1 MQVGIQRKGMFCQE
15 GKVVKNNKLLI
26 GQMAKLNH
34 TTLAT
39 LRYYDKIGLLSP
51 VYVNPNTGYRYYDI
65 RQCPVFHIIQHHRAL
80 NMSLDEIRQL
90 MGCNDFDRFMDYIQ
104 MKQDETVHALA
115 ELQLRH
121 AELDRVLG
129 WADHFCHRPPNGFIQ
144 MGFITAE
151 YVYEK
156 KAVRN
161 YVLEDIGSV
170 IYDASSIE
178 GQLIKSGFTEGYLNF
193 PFVTLS
199 LDDIKHQRYR
209 TEKLGI
215 IVQGKNR
222 EIAGVEQ
229 LPSSTSVF
237 VYFEDFSKLRT
248 YAEQII
254 AFCHAHNYTPAGD
267 MICRIM
273 GVLHLDDFKKTTEVF
288 RLSIPVEAGNTI
300 QV

>member
-1 MQVGIQRKGMFCQE
+1 M
-15 GKVVKNNKLLI
+15 KNNRLLI
-26 GQMAKLNH
+26 GQMARLNH

-39 LRYYDKIGLLSP
+39 LRHYDKVGILSP
-51 VYVNPNTGYRYYDI
+51 VYVNPETGYRYYDVQ
-65 RQCPVFHIIQHHRAL
+65 QCLVFHMIQHHKAL
-80 NMSLDEIRQL
+80 NMSLKEIKEILRRNDYDFLEQIYKKKLDEVNQ
-90 MGCNDFDRFMDYIQ
+90 
-104 MKQDETVHALA
+104 ALA
-115 ELQLRH
+115 EFEFRKE
-121 AELDRVLG
+121 ELERMMKG
-129 WADHFCHRPPNGFIQ
+129 ADHFCHRPPNGFIQ

-222 EIAGVEQ
+222 EITGVEQ

-237 VYFEDFSKLRT
+237 VYFEDFSKLCT
-248 YAEQII
+248 YAEQVI
-254 AFCHAHNYTPAGD
+254 AFCHDHNYTPAGD
-267 MICRIM
+267 MICRLM

-288 RLSIPVEAGNTI
+288 RLSIPVEAGNII

>member
-1 MQVGIQRKGMFCQE
+1 M
-15 GKVVKNNKLLI
+15 KNNRLLI
-26 GQMAKLNH
+26 GQMARLNH

-39 LRYYDKIGLLSP
+39 LRHYDKVGILSP
-51 VYVNPNTGYRYYDI
+51 VYVNPETGYRYYDVQ
-65 RQCPVFHIIQHHRAL
+65 QCLVFHMIQHHKAL
-80 NMSLDEIRQL
+80 NMSLKEIKEILRRNDYDFLEQIYKKKLDEVNQ
-90 MGCNDFDRFMDYIQ
+90 
-104 MKQDETVHALA
+104 ALA
-115 ELQLRH
+115 EFEFRKE
-121 AELDRVLG
+121 ELERMMKG
-129 WADHFCHRPPNGFIQ
+129 ADHFCHRPPNGFIQ

-215 IVQGKNR
+215 IVQEKNR
-222 EIAGVEQ
+222 EAVGVEQ

-248 YAEQII
+248 YAEQVI
-254 AFCHAHNYTPAGD
+254 AFCHDHNYTPAGD
-267 MICRIM
+267 MICRLM
-273 GVLHLDDFKKTTEVF
+273 GVLHLDDFKKTSEVY

>member
-1 MQVGIQRKGMFCQE
+1 M
-15 GKVVKNNKLLI
+15 KNNRLLI
-26 GQMAKLNH
+26 GQMARLNH

-39 LRYYDKIGLLSP
+39 LRHYDKVGILSP
-51 VYVNPNTGYRYYDI
+51 VYVNPETGYRYYDI
-65 RQCPVFHIIQHHRAL
+65 QQCLVFHIIQHHKVL
-80 NMSLDEIRQL
+80 NMSLKEIKEILRLNDYCFLEQIYKKKLDEVNQ
-90 MGCNDFDRFMDYIQ
+90 
-104 MKQDETVHALA
+104 ALA
-115 ELQLRH
+115 EFEFRKE
-121 AELDRVLG
+121 ELERMMKG
-129 WADHFCHRPPNGFIQ
+129 ADHFCHRPPNGFIQ

-237 VYFEDFSKLRT
+237 VYFEDFSKLCM
-248 YAEQII
+248 YAEQVI

-267 MICRIM
+267 MICRLM

-288 RLSIPVEAGNTI
+288 RLSIPVEAGNII

>member
-1 MQVGIQRKGMFCQE
+1 
-15 GKVVKNNKLLI
+15 
-26 GQMAKLNH
+26 MARLNH

-39 LRYYDKIGLLSP
+39 LRHYDKVGILSP
-51 VYVNPNTGYRYYDI
+51 VYVNPETGYRYYDVQ
-65 RQCPVFHIIQHHRAL
+65 QCLVFHMIQHHKAL
-80 NMSLDEIRQL
+80 NMSLKEIKEILRRNDYDFLEQIYKKKLDEVNQ
-90 MGCNDFDRFMDYIQ
+90 
-104 MKQDETVHALA
+104 ALA
-115 ELQLRH
+115 EFEFREE
-121 AELDRVLG
+121 ELERMMKG
-129 WADHFCHRPPNGFIQ
+129 ADHFCHRPPNGFIQ

-222 EIAGVEQ
+222 KIAGVEQ

-237 VYFEDFSKLRT
+237 VYFEDFSKLCIYT
-248 YAEQII
+248 EQII

-267 MICRIM
+267 MICRLM

-288 RLSIPVEAGNTI
+288 RLSIPVEAGNII

>member
-1 MQVGIQRKGMFCQE
+1 M
-15 GKVVKNNKLLI
+15 KNNRLLI
-26 GQMAKLNH
+26 GQMARLNH

-39 LRYYDKIGLLSP
+39 LRHYDKVGILSP
-51 VYVNPNTGYRYYDI
+51 VYVNPETGYRYYDI
-65 RQCPVFHIIQHHRAL
+65 QQCLVFHIIQHHKVL
-80 NMSLDEIRQL
+80 NMSLKEIKEILRLNDYCFLEQIYKKKLDEVNQGLTEFEFRKEEL
-90 MGCNDFDRFMDYIQ
+90 ERM
-104 MKQDETVHALA
+104 MK
-115 ELQLRH
+115 
-121 AELDRVLG
+121 

-178 GQLIKSGFTEGYLNF
+178 VQLIKSGFTEGYLNY

-237 VYFEDFSKLRT
+237 VYFEDFSKLCM
-248 YAEQII
+248 YAEQVI

-267 MICRIM
+267 MICRLM
-273 GVLHLDDFKKTTEVF
+273 GILHLDDFKKTTGVF
-288 RLSIPVEAGNTI
+288 RLSIPVEAGNI
-300 QV
+300 VQV

>member
-1 MQVGIQRKGMFCQE
+1 
-15 GKVVKNNKLLI
+15 
-26 GQMAKLNH
+26 MAKLNH

-39 LRYYDKIGLLSP
+39 LRHYDKVGILSP
-51 VYVNPNTGYRYYDI
+51 VYVNPETGYRYYDVQ
-65 RQCPVFHIIQHHRAL
+65 QCLVFHMIQHHKAL
-80 NMSLDEIRQL
+80 NMSLKEIKEILRRNDYDFLEKIYKKKLDEVNQ
-90 MGCNDFDRFMDYIQ
+90 
-104 MKQDETVHALA
+104 ALA
-115 ELQLRH
+115 EFEFRKE
-121 AELDRVLG
+121 ELERMMKG
-129 WADHFCHRPPNGFIQ
+129 ADHFCHRPPNGFIQ

-222 EIAGVEQ
+222 KIAGVEQ

-237 VYFEDFSKLRT
+237 VYFEDFSKLCI
-248 YAEQII
+248 YAEQVI

-267 MICRIM
+267 MICRLM

>member
-1 MQVGIQRKGMFCQE
+1 M
-15 GKVVKNNKLLI
+15 KNNRLLI

-39 LRYYDKIGLLSP
+39 LRHYDKVGILSP
-51 VYVNPNTGYRYYDI
+51 VYVNPETGYRYYDVQ
-65 RQCPVFHIIQHHRAL
+65 QCLVFHMIQHHKAL
-80 NMSLDEIRQL
+80 NMSLKEIKEILRRNDYDFLEQIYKKKLDEVNQ
-90 MGCNDFDRFMDYIQ
+90 
-104 MKQDETVHALA
+104 ALA
-115 ELQLRH
+115 EFEFRKE
-121 AELDRVLG
+121 ELERMMKG
-129 WADHFCHRPPNGFIQ
+129 ADHFCHRPPNGFIQ

-170 IYDASSIE
+170 IYDASTIE
-178 GQLIKSGFTEGYLNF
+178 GQLLKSGFTEGYLNF
-193 PFVTLS
+193 PFGTLS

-237 VYFEDFSKLRT
+237 VYFEDFSKLCIYT
-248 YAEQII
+248 EQII

-267 MICRIM
+267 MICRLM

-288 RLSIPVEAGNTI
+288 RLSIPVEAGNII

>member
-1 MQVGIQRKGMFCQE
+1 M
-15 GKVVKNNKLLI
+15 KNNRLLI

-39 LRYYDKIGLLSP
+39 LRHYDKVGILSP
-51 VYVNPNTGYRYYDI
+51 VYVNPETGYRYYDVQ
-65 RQCPVFHIIQHHRAL
+65 QCLVFHMIQHHKAL
-80 NMSLDEIRQL
+80 NMSLKEIKEILRRNDYDFLEQIYKKKLDEVNQAQAEFEFRKEEL
-90 MGCNDFDRFMDYIQ
+90 ERM
-104 MKQDETVHALA
+104 MK
-115 ELQLRH
+115 
-121 AELDRVLG
+121 G
-129 WADHFCHRPPNGFIQ
+129 ADHFCHRPPNGFIQ

-178 GQLIKSGFTEGYLNF
+178 GQLIKSGFTEGYLNY

-237 VYFEDFSKLRT
+237 VYFEDFSKLCIYT
-248 YAEQII
+248 EQII

-267 MICRIM
+267 MICRLM

-288 RLSIPVEAGNTI
+288 RLSIPVEAGNII

>member
-1 MQVGIQRKGMFCQE
+1 MTMIFSNRY
-15 GKVVKNNKLLI
+15 
-26 GQMAKLNH
+26 
-34 TTLAT
+34 TT
-39 LRYYDKIGLLSP
+39 K
-51 VYVNPNTGYRYYDI
+51 
-65 RQCPVFHIIQHHRAL
+65 
-80 NMSLDEIRQL
+80 LDEVNQ
-90 MGCNDFDRFMDYIQ
+90 
-104 MKQDETVHALA
+104 ALA
-115 ELQLRH
+115 EFEFRKE
-121 AELDRVLG
+121 ELERMMKG
-129 WADHFCHRPPNGFIQ
+129 ADHFCHRPPNGFIQ

-237 VYFEDFSKLRT
+237 VYFEDFSKLCIYT
-248 YAEQII
+248 EQII

-267 MICRIM
+267 MICRLM

-288 RLSIPVEAGNTI
+288 RLSIPVEAGNII

>member
-1 MQVGIQRKGMFCQE
+1 M
-15 GKVVKNNKLLI
+15 KNNRLLI

-39 LRYYDKIGLLSP
+39 LRHYDKVGILSP
-51 VYVNPNTGYRYYDI
+51 VYVNPETGYRYYDVQ
-65 RQCPVFHIIQHHRAL
+65 QCLVFHMIQHHKAL
-80 NMSLDEIRQL
+80 NMSLKEIKEILRRNDYDFLEQIYKKKLDEVNQ
-90 MGCNDFDRFMDYIQ
+90 
-104 MKQDETVHALA
+104 ALA
-115 ELQLRH
+115 EFEFRKE
-121 AELDRVLG
+121 ELERMMKG
-129 WADHFCHRPPNGFIQ
+129 ADHFCHRPPNGFIQ

-222 EIAGVEQ
+222 KIAGVEQ

-237 VYFEDFSKLRT
+237 VYFEDFSKLCI
-248 YAEQII
+248 YAEQVI

-267 MICRIM
+267 MICRLM
-273 GVLHLDDFKKTTEVF
+273 GVLHLDDFKKTSEVY

>member
-1 MQVGIQRKGMFCQE
+1 MTALLLGGNLE
-15 GKVVKNNKLLI
+15 KNRLLI

-39 LRYYDKIGLLSP
+39 LRHYDKVGILSP
-51 VYVNPNTGYRYYDI
+51 VYVNPETGYRYYDVQ
-65 RQCPVFHIIQHHRAL
+65 QCLVFHMIQHHKAL
-80 NMSLDEIRQL
+80 NMSLKEIKEILRRNDYDFLEQIYKKKLDEVNQ
-90 MGCNDFDRFMDYIQ
+90 
-104 MKQDETVHALA
+104 ALA
-115 ELQLRH
+115 EFEFRKE
-121 AELDRVLG
+121 ELERMMKG
-129 WADHFCHRPPNGFIQ
+129 ADHFCHRPPNGFIQ

-237 VYFEDFSKLRT
+237 VYFEDFSKLCIYT
-248 YAEQII
+248 EQII
-254 AFCHAHNYTPAGD
+254 AFCHDHNYTPAGD
-267 MICRIM
+267 MICRLM

-288 RLSIPVEAGNTI
+288 RLSIPVEAGNII

>member
-1 MQVGIQRKGMFCQE
+1 M
-15 GKVVKNNKLLI
+15 KNNRLLI

-39 LRYYDKIGLLSP
+39 LRHYDKVGILSP
-51 VYVNPNTGYRYYDI
+51 VYVNPETGYRYYDVQ
-65 RQCPVFHIIQHHRAL
+65 QCLVFHMIQHHKAL
-80 NMSLDEIRQL
+80 NMSLKEIKEILRRNDYDFLEQIYKKKLDEVNQ
-90 MGCNDFDRFMDYIQ
+90 
-104 MKQDETVHALA
+104 ALA
-115 ELQLRH
+115 EFEFRKE
-121 AELDRVLG
+121 ELERMMKG
-129 WADHFCHRPPNGFIQ
+129 ADHFCHRPPNGFIQ

-222 EIAGVEQ
+222 ETAGVEL
-229 LPSSTSVF
+229 LPRSTSVF

-248 YAEQII
+248 YAEQVI
-254 AFCHAHNYTPAGD
+254 AFCHDHNYTPAGD
-267 MICRIM
+267 MICRLM
-273 GVLHLDDFKKTTEVF
+273 GVLHLDDFKKTSEVY

>member
-1 MQVGIQRKGMFCQE
+1 M
-15 GKVVKNNKLLI
+15 KNNRLLI

-39 LRYYDKIGLLSP
+39 LRHYDKVGILSP
-51 VYVNPNTGYRYYDI
+51 VYVNPETGYRYYDVQ
-65 RQCPVFHIIQHHRAL
+65 QCLVFHMIQHHKAL
-80 NMSLDEIRQL
+80 NMSLKEIKEILRRNDYDFLEQIYKKKLDEVNQ
-90 MGCNDFDRFMDYIQ
+90 
-104 MKQDETVHALA
+104 ALA
-115 ELQLRH
+115 EFEFRKE
-121 AELDRVLG
+121 ELERMMKG
-129 WADHFCHRPPNGFIQ
+129 ADHFCHRPPNGFIQ

-178 GQLIKSGFTEGYLNF
+178 GQLLKSGFTEGYLNF

-222 EIAGVEQ
+222 EAVGVEQ

-248 YAEQII
+248 YAEQVI

-267 MICRIM
+267 MICRLM
-273 GVLHLDDFKKTTEVF
+273 GVLHLDDFKKTSEVY

>member
-1 MQVGIQRKGMFCQE
+1 
-15 GKVVKNNKLLI
+15 
-26 GQMAKLNH
+26 MAKLNH

-39 LRYYDKIGLLSP
+39 LRHYDKVGILSP
-51 VYVNPNTGYRYYDI
+51 VYVNPETGYRYYDVQ
-65 RQCPVFHIIQHHRAL
+65 QCLVFHMIQHHKAL
-80 NMSLDEIRQL
+80 NMSLKEIKEILRRNDYDFLEQIYKKKLDEVNQ
-90 MGCNDFDRFMDYIQ
+90 
-104 MKQDETVHALA
+104 VLA
-115 ELQLRH
+115 EFEFRKE
-121 AELDRVLG
+121 ELERMMKG
-129 WADHFCHRPPNGFIQ
+129 ADHFCHRPPNGFIQ

-237 VYFEDFSKLRT
+237 VYFEDFSKLCIYT
-248 YAEQII
+248 EQII

-267 MICRIM
+267 MICRLM

-288 RLSIPVEAGNTI
+288 RLSIPVEAGNII

>member
-1 MQVGIQRKGMFCQE
+1 M
-15 GKVVKNNKLLI
+15 KNNRLLI

-39 LRYYDKIGLLSP
+39 LRHYDKVGILSP
-51 VYVNPNTGYRYYDI
+51 VYVNPETGYRYYDVQ
-65 RQCPVFHIIQHHRAL
+65 QCLVFHMIQHHKAL
-80 NMSLDEIRQL
+80 NMSLKEIKEILRRNDYDFLEQIYKKKLDEVNQ
-90 MGCNDFDRFMDYIQ
+90 
-104 MKQDETVHALA
+104 ALA
-115 ELQLRH
+115 EFEFRKE
-121 AELDRVLG
+121 ELERMMKG
-129 WADHFCHRPPNGFIQ
+129 ADHFCHRPPNGFIQ

-178 GQLIKSGFTEGYLNF
+178 GQLLKSGFTEGYLNY

-222 EIAGVEQ
+222 EAVGVEQ

-248 YAEQII
+248 YAEQVI
-254 AFCHAHNYTPAGD
+254 AFCHDHNYTPAGD
-267 MICRIM
+267 MICRLM
-273 GVLHLDDFKKTTEVF
+273 GVLHLDDFKKTSEVY

>member
-1 MQVGIQRKGMFCQE
+1 M
-15 GKVVKNNKLLI
+15 KNNRLLI

-39 LRYYDKIGLLSP
+39 LRHYDKVGILSP
-51 VYVNPNTGYRYYDI
+51 VYVNPETGYRYYDVQ
-65 RQCPVFHIIQHHRAL
+65 QCLVFHMIQHHKAL
-80 NMSLDEIRQL
+80 NMSLKEIKEILRRNDYDFLEQIYKKKLDEVNQ
-90 MGCNDFDRFMDYIQ
+90 
-104 MKQDETVHALA
+104 ALA
-115 ELQLRH
+115 EFEFRKE
-121 AELDRVLG
+121 ELERMMKG
-129 WADHFCHRPPNGFIQ
+129 ADHFCHRPPNGFIQ

-237 VYFEDFSKLRT
+237 VYFEDFSKLCIYT
-248 YAEQII
+248 EQII

-267 MICRIM
+267 MICRLM
-273 GVLHLDDFKKTTEVF
+273 GVLHLDDFKKTSEVY

>member
-1 MQVGIQRKGMFCQE
+1 M
-15 GKVVKNNKLLI
+15 KNNRLLI
-26 GQMAKLNH
+26 GQMARLNH

-39 LRYYDKIGLLSP
+39 LRHYDKVGILSP
-51 VYVNPNTGYRYYDI
+51 VYVNPETGYRYYDAQ
-65 RQCPVFHIIQHHRAL
+65 QCLVFHMIQHHKAL
-80 NMSLDEIRQL
+80 NMSLKEIKEILRRNDYDFLEQIYKKKLDEVNQ
-90 MGCNDFDRFMDYIQ
+90 
-104 MKQDETVHALA
+104 ALA
-115 ELQLRH
+115 EFEFRKE
-121 AELDRVLG
+121 ELERMMKG
-129 WADHFCHRPPNGFIQ
+129 ADHFCHRPPNGFIQ

-215 IVQGKNR
+215 IVQEKNR

-237 VYFEDFSKLRT
+237 VYFEDFSKLCIYT
-248 YAEQII
+248 EQII

-267 MICRIM
+267 MICRLM

-288 RLSIPVEAGNTI
+288 RLSIPVEAGNII

>member
-1 MQVGIQRKGMFCQE
+1 M
-15 GKVVKNNKLLI
+15 KNNRLLI
-26 GQMAKLNH
+26 GQMARLNH

-39 LRYYDKIGLLSP
+39 LRHYDKVGILSP
-51 VYVNPNTGYRYYDI
+51 VYVNPETGYRYYDVQ
-65 RQCPVFHIIQHHRAL
+65 QCLVFHMIQHHKAL
-80 NMSLDEIRQL
+80 NMSLKEIKEILRRNDYDFLEQIYKKKLDEVNQ
-90 MGCNDFDRFMDYIQ
+90 
-104 MKQDETVHALA
+104 ALA
-115 ELQLRH
+115 EFEFRKE
-121 AELDRVLG
+121 ELERMMKG
-129 WADHFCHRPPNGFIQ
+129 ADHFCHRPPNGFIQ

-161 YVLEDIGSV
+161 YVFEDIGSV

-193 PFVTLS
+193 PFVTLR

-229 LPSSTSVF
+229 LPGSTSVF
-237 VYFEDFSKLRT
+237 VYFEDFSKLCIYT
-248 YAEQII
+248 EQII
-254 AFCHAHNYTPAGD
+254 AFCHDHNYTPAGD
-267 MICRIM
+267 MICRLM

-288 RLSIPVEAGNTI
+288 RLSIPVEAGNII

>member
-1 MQVGIQRKGMFCQE
+1 M
-15 GKVVKNNKLLI
+15 KNNRLLI
-26 GQMAKLNH
+26 GQMARLNH

-39 LRYYDKIGLLSP
+39 LRHYDKVGILSP
-51 VYVNPNTGYRYYDI
+51 VYVNPETGYRYYDVQ
-65 RQCPVFHIIQHHRAL
+65 QCLVFHMIQHHKAL
-80 NMSLDEIRQL
+80 NMSLKEIKEILRRNDYDFLEQIYKKKLDEVNQ
-90 MGCNDFDRFMDYIQ
+90 
-104 MKQDETVHALA
+104 ALA
-115 ELQLRH
+115 EFEFRKE
-121 AELDRVLG
+121 ELERMMKG
-129 WADHFCHRPPNGFIQ
+129 ADHFCHRPPNGFIQ
-144 MGFITAE
+144 MGFIKKK
-151 YVYEK
+151 YEKKK

-178 GQLIKSGFTEGYLNF
+178 GQLIKSGFTEGYLNY

-222 EIAGVEQ
+222 EAVGVEQ

-248 YAEQII
+248 YAEQVI
-254 AFCHAHNYTPAGD
+254 AFCHDHNYTPAGD
-267 MICRIM
+267 MICRLM
-273 GVLHLDDFKKTTEVF
+273 GVLHLDDFKKTSEVY

>member
-1 MQVGIQRKGMFCQE
+1 M
-15 GKVVKNNKLLI
+15 KNNRLLI

-39 LRYYDKIGLLSP
+39 LRHYDKVGILSP
-51 VYVNPNTGYRYYDI
+51 VYVNPETGYRYYDVQ
-65 RQCPVFHIIQHHRAL
+65 QCLVFHMIQHHKAL
-80 NMSLDEIRQL
+80 NMSLKEIKEILRRNDYDFLEQIYKKKLDEVNQ
-90 MGCNDFDRFMDYIQ
+90 
-104 MKQDETVHALA
+104 ALA
-115 ELQLRH
+115 EFEFRKE
-121 AELDRVLG
+121 ELERMMKG
-129 WADHFCHRPPNGFIQ
+129 ADHFCHRPPNGFIQ

-237 VYFEDFSKLRT
+237 VYFEDFSKLCI
-248 YAEQII
+248 YAEQVI

-267 MICRIM
+267 MICRLM
-273 GVLHLDDFKKTTEVF
+273 GVLHLDDFKKTSEVY

>member
-1 MQVGIQRKGMFCQE
+1 M
-15 GKVVKNNKLLI
+15 KNNRLLI

-39 LRYYDKIGLLSP
+39 LRHYDKVGILSP
-51 VYVNPNTGYRYYDI
+51 VYVNPETGYRYYDVQ
-65 RQCPVFHIIQHHRAL
+65 QCLVFHMIQHHKAL
-80 NMSLDEIRQL
+80 NMSLKEIKEILRRNDYDFLEQIYKKKLDEVNQ
-90 MGCNDFDRFMDYIQ
+90 
-104 MKQDETVHALA
+104 ALA
-115 ELQLRH
+115 EFEFRKE
-121 AELDRVLG
+121 ELERMMKG
-129 WADHFCHRPPNGFIQ
+129 ADHFCHRPPNGFIQ

-178 GQLIKSGFTEGYLNF
+178 GQLLKSGFTEGYLNF

-222 EIAGVEQ
+222 KIAGVEQ

-237 VYFEDFSKLRT
+237 VYFEDFSKLCIYT
-248 YAEQII
+248 EQII

-267 MICRIM
+267 MICRLM

-288 RLSIPVEAGNTI
+288 RLSIPVEAGNII

>member
-1 MQVGIQRKGMFCQE
+1 M
-15 GKVVKNNKLLI
+15 KNNRLLI
-26 GQMAKLNH
+26 GQMARLNH

-39 LRYYDKIGLLSP
+39 LRHYDKVGILSP
-51 VYVNPNTGYRYYDI
+51 VYVNPETGYRYYDVQ
-65 RQCPVFHIIQHHRAL
+65 QCLVFHMIQHHKAL
-80 NMSLDEIRQL
+80 NMSLKEIKEILRRNDYDFLEQIYKKKLDEVNQ
-90 MGCNDFDRFMDYIQ
+90 
-104 MKQDETVHALA
+104 ALA
-115 ELQLRH
+115 EFEFRKE
-121 AELDRVLG
+121 ELERMMKG
-129 WADHFCHRPPNGFIQ
+129 ADHFCHRPPNGFIQ

-222 EIAGVEQ
+222 KIAGVEQ
-229 LPSSTSVF
+229 LPRSTSVF
-237 VYFEDFSKLRT
+237 VYFEDFSKLCI
-248 YAEQII
+248 YAEQVI

-267 MICRIM
+267 MICRLM

>member
-1 MQVGIQRKGMFCQE
+1 
-15 GKVVKNNKLLI
+15 
-26 GQMAKLNH
+26 MARLNH

-39 LRYYDKIGLLSP
+39 LRHYDKVGILSP
-51 VYVNPNTGYRYYDI
+51 VYVNPKTGYCYYDVQ
-65 RQCPVFHIIQHHRAL
+65 QCLVFHMIQHHKAL
-80 NMSLDEIRQL
+80 NMSLKEIKEILRRNDYDFLEQIYKKKLDEVNQ
-90 MGCNDFDRFMDYIQ
+90 
-104 MKQDETVHALA
+104 ALA
-115 ELQLRH
+115 EFEFRKE
-121 AELDRVLG
+121 ELERMMKG
-129 WADHFCHRPPNGFIQ
+129 ADHFCHRPPNGFIQ

-237 VYFEDFSKLRT
+237 VYFEDFSKLCIYT
-248 YAEQII
+248 EQII

-267 MICRIM
+267 MICRLM

-288 RLSIPVEAGNTI
+288 RLSIPVEAGNII

>member
-1 MQVGIQRKGMFCQE
+1 
-15 GKVVKNNKLLI
+15 
-26 GQMAKLNH
+26 MAKLNH

-39 LRYYDKIGLLSP
+39 LRHYDKVGILSP
-51 VYVNPNTGYRYYDI
+51 VYVNPETGYRYYDVQ
-65 RQCPVFHIIQHHRAL
+65 QCLVFHMIQHHKAL
-80 NMSLDEIRQL
+80 NMSLKEIKEILRRNDYDFLEQIYKKKLDEVNQ
-90 MGCNDFDRFMDYIQ
+90 
-104 MKQDETVHALA
+104 ALA
-115 ELQLRH
+115 EFEFRKE
-121 AELDRVLG
+121 ELERMMKG
-129 WADHFCHRPPNGFIQ
+129 ADHFCHRPPNGFIQ

-178 GQLIKSGFTEGYLNF
+178 GQLLKSGFTEGYLNF

-237 VYFEDFSKLRT
+237 VYFEDFSKLCM
-248 YAEQII
+248 YAEQVI

-267 MICRIM
+267 MICRLM

-288 RLSIPVEAGNTI
+288 RLSIPVEAGNII

>member
-1 MQVGIQRKGMFCQE
+1 
-15 GKVVKNNKLLI
+15 
-26 GQMAKLNH
+26 MAKLNH

-39 LRYYDKIGLLSP
+39 LRHYDKVGILSP
-51 VYVNPNTGYRYYDI
+51 VYVNPETGYRYYDV
-65 RQCPVFHIIQHHRAL
+65 QLCLVFHMIQHHKAL
-80 NMSLDEIRQL
+80 NMSLKEIKEILRRNDYDFLEQIYKKKLDEVNQ
-90 MGCNDFDRFMDYIQ
+90 
-104 MKQDETVHALA
+104 ALA
-115 ELQLRH
+115 EFEFRKE
-121 AELDRVLG
+121 ELERMMKG
-129 WADHFCHRPPNGFIQ
+129 ADHFCHRPPNGFIQ

-161 YVLEDIGSV
+161 YVFEDIGSV

-237 VYFEDFSKLRT
+237 VYFEDFSKLCIYT
-248 YAEQII
+248 EQII
-254 AFCHAHNYTPAGD
+254 AFCHDHNYTPAGD
-267 MICRIM
+267 MICRLM

-288 RLSIPVEAGNTI
+288 RLSIPVESGNII

>member
-1 MQVGIQRKGMFCQE
+1 
-15 GKVVKNNKLLI
+15 
-26 GQMAKLNH
+26 MAKLNH

-39 LRYYDKIGLLSP
+39 LRHYDKMGILSP
-51 VYVNPNTGYRYYDI
+51 VYVNPETGYRYYDVQ
-65 RQCPVFHIIQHHRAL
+65 QCLVFHMIQHHKAL
-80 NMSLDEIRQL
+80 NMSLKEIKEILRRNDYDFLEQIYKKKLDEVNQ
-90 MGCNDFDRFMDYIQ
+90 
-104 MKQDETVHALA
+104 ALA
-115 ELQLRH
+115 EFEFRKE
-121 AELDRVLG
+121 ELERMMKG
-129 WADHFCHRPPNGFIQ
+129 ADHFCHRPPNGFIQ

-222 EIAGVEQ
+222 KIAGVEQ

-237 VYFEDFSKLRT
+237 VYFEDFSKLCIYT
-248 YAEQII
+248 EQII

-267 MICRIM
+267 MICRLM

-288 RLSIPVEAGNTI
+288 RLSIPVEAGNII

>member
-1 MQVGIQRKGMFCQE
+1 M
-15 GKVVKNNKLLI
+15 KNNRLLI

-39 LRYYDKIGLLSP
+39 LRHYDKVGILSP
-51 VYVNPNTGYRYYDI
+51 VYVNPETGYRYYDVQ
-65 RQCPVFHIIQHHRAL
+65 QCLVFHMIQHHKAL
-80 NMSLDEIRQL
+80 NMSLKEIKEILRRNDYDFLEQIYKKKLDEVNQ
-90 MGCNDFDRFMDYIQ
+90 
-104 MKQDETVHALA
+104 ALA
-115 ELQLRH
+115 EFEFRKE
-121 AELDRVLG
+121 ELERMMKG
-129 WADHFCHRPPNGFIQ
+129 ADHFCHRPPNGFIQ

-222 EIAGVEQ
+222 KIAGVEQ

-237 VYFEDFSKLRT
+237 VYFEDFSKLCI
-248 YAEQII
+248 YAEQVI
-254 AFCHAHNYTPAGD
+254 AFCHAHNYTPVGD
-267 MICRIM
+267 MICRLM
-273 GVLHLDDFKKTTEVF
+273 GVLHLDDFKKTSEVY

>member
-1 MQVGIQRKGMFCQE
+1 M
-15 GKVVKNNKLLI
+15 KNNRLLI

-34 TTLAT
+34 TALAT
-39 LRYYDKIGLLSP
+39 LRHYDKVGILSP
-51 VYVNPNTGYRYYDI
+51 VYVNPETGYRYYDVQ
-65 RQCPVFHIIQHHRAL
+65 QCLVFHMIQHHKAL
-80 NMSLDEIRQL
+80 NMSLKEIKEILRRNDYDFLEQIYKKKLDEVNQ
-90 MGCNDFDRFMDYIQ
+90 
-104 MKQDETVHALA
+104 ALA
-115 ELQLRH
+115 EFEFRKE
-121 AELDRVLG
+121 ELERMMKG
-129 WADHFCHRPPNGFIQ
+129 ADHFCHRPPNGFIQ

-222 EIAGVEQ
+222 EIAGVEL
-229 LPSSTSVF
+229 LPRSTSVF
-237 VYFEDFSKLRT
+237 VYFEDFSKLCM
-248 YAEQII
+248 YAEQVI

-267 MICRIM
+267 MICRLM
-273 GVLHLDDFKKTTEVF
+273 GVLHLDDFKKTSEVY

>member
-1 MQVGIQRKGMFCQE
+1 M
-15 GKVVKNNKLLI
+15 KNNRLLI
-26 GQMAKLNH
+26 GQMARLNH

-39 LRYYDKIGLLSP
+39 LRHYEKVGILSP
-51 VYVNPNTGYRYYDI
+51 VYVNPETGYRYYDVQ
-65 RQCPVFHIIQHHRAL
+65 QCLVFHMIQHHKAL
-80 NMSLDEIRQL
+80 NMSLKEIKEILRRNDYDFLEQIYKKKLDEVNQ
-90 MGCNDFDRFMDYIQ
+90 
-104 MKQDETVHALA
+104 ALA
-115 ELQLRH
+115 EFEFRKE
-121 AELDRVLG
+121 ELERMMKG
-129 WADHFCHRPPNGFIQ
+129 ANHFCHRLPNGFIQ

-222 EIAGVEQ
+222 KIAGVEQ

-237 VYFEDFSKLRT
+237 VYFEDFSKLCI
-248 YAEQII
+248 YVEQVI

-267 MICRIM
+267 MICRLM

>member
-1 MQVGIQRKGMFCQE
+1 M
-15 GKVVKNNKLLI
+15 KNNRLLI
-26 GQMAKLNH
+26 GQMARLNH

-39 LRYYDKIGLLSP
+39 LRHYDKVGILSP
-51 VYVNPNTGYRYYDI
+51 VYVNPETGYRYYDVQ
-65 RQCPVFHIIQHHRAL
+65 QCLVFHMIQHHKAL
-80 NMSLDEIRQL
+80 NMSLKEIKEILRRNDYEFLEQIYKKKLDEVNQ
-90 MGCNDFDRFMDYIQ
+90 
-104 MKQDETVHALA
+104 ALA
-115 ELQLRH
+115 EFEFRKE
-121 AELDRVLG
+121 ELERMMKG
-129 WADHFCHRPPNGFIQ
+129 ADHFCHRPPNGFIQ

-237 VYFEDFSKLRT
+237 VYFEDFSKLCIYT
-248 YAEQII
+248 EQII

-267 MICRIM
+267 MICRLM

-288 RLSIPVEAGNTI
+288 RLSIPVEAGNII

>member
-1 MQVGIQRKGMFCQE
+1 M
-15 GKVVKNNKLLI
+15 KNNRLLI

-39 LRYYDKIGLLSP
+39 LRHYDKVGILSP
-51 VYVNPNTGYRYYDI
+51 VYVNPETGYRYYDVQ
-65 RQCPVFHIIQHHRAL
+65 QCLVFHMIQHHKAL
-80 NMSLDEIRQL
+80 NMSLKEIKEILRRNDYDFLEQIYKKKLDEVNQ
-90 MGCNDFDRFMDYIQ
+90 
-104 MKQDETVHALA
+104 ALA
-115 ELQLRH
+115 EFEFRKE
-121 AELDRVLG
+121 ELERMMKG
-129 WADHFCHRPPNGFIQ
+129 ADHFCHRPPNGFIQ

-178 GQLIKSGFTEGYLNF
+178 GQLIKSGFTEGYLNY

-199 LDDIKHQRYR
+199 LDDIKYQRYR

-222 EIAGVEQ
+222 EAVGVEQ

-248 YAEQII
+248 YAEQVI
-254 AFCHAHNYTPAGD
+254 AFCHDHNYTPAGD
-267 MICRIM
+267 MICRLM
-273 GVLHLDDFKKTTEVF
+273 GVLHLDDFKKTSEVY

>member
-1 MQVGIQRKGMFCQE
+1 M
-15 GKVVKNNKLLI
+15 KNNRLLI
-26 GQMAKLNH
+26 GQMARLNH

-39 LRYYDKIGLLSP
+39 LRHYDKVGILFP
-51 VYVNPNTGYRYYDI
+51 VYVNPETGYRYYDVQ
-65 RQCPVFHIIQHHRAL
+65 QCLVFHMIQHHKAL
-80 NMSLDEIRQL
+80 NMSLKEIKEILRRNDYDFLEQIYKKKLDEVNQ
-90 MGCNDFDRFMDYIQ
+90 
-104 MKQDETVHALA
+104 ALA
-115 ELQLRH
+115 EFEFRKE
-121 AELDRVLG
+121 ELERMMKG
-129 WADHFCHRPPNGFIQ
+129 ADHFCHRPPNGFIQ

-178 GQLIKSGFTEGYLNF
+178 GQLLKSGFTEGYLNF

-237 VYFEDFSKLRT
+237 VYFEDFSKLCT
-248 YAEQII
+248 YAEQVI
-254 AFCHAHNYTPAGD
+254 AFCHDHNYTPAGD
-267 MICRIM
+267 MICRLM

-288 RLSIPVEAGNTI
+288 RLSIPVEAGNII

>member
-1 MQVGIQRKGMFCQE
+1 M
-15 GKVVKNNKLLI
+15 KNNRLLI
-26 GQMAKLNH
+26 GQMARLNH

-39 LRYYDKIGLLSP
+39 LRHYDKVGILSP
-51 VYVNPNTGYRYYDI
+51 VYVNPETGYRYYDI
-65 RQCPVFHIIQHHRAL
+65 QQCLVFHIIQHHKVL
-80 NMSLDEIRQL
+80 NMSLKEIKEILRLNDYGFLEQIYKKKLDEVNQGLTEFEFRKEEL
-90 MGCNDFDRFMDYIQ
+90 ERM
-104 MKQDETVHALA
+104 MK
-115 ELQLRH
+115 
-121 AELDRVLG
+121 

-178 GQLIKSGFTEGYLNF
+178 VQLIKSGFTEGYLNYL
-193 PFVTLS
+193 FVTLS

-237 VYFEDFSKLRT
+237 VYFEDFSKLCM
-248 YAEQII
+248 YAEQVI

-267 MICRIM
+267 MICRLM
-273 GVLHLDDFKKTTEVF
+273 GILHLDDFKKTTGVF
-288 RLSIPVEAGNTI
+288 RLSIPVEAGNI
-300 QV
+300 VQV

>member
-1 MQVGIQRKGMFCQE
+1 M
-15 GKVVKNNKLLI
+15 KNNRLLI
-26 GQMAKLNH
+26 GQMARLNH

-39 LRYYDKIGLLSP
+39 LRHYDKVGILSP
-51 VYVNPNTGYRYYDI
+51 VYVNPETGYRYYDVQ
-65 RQCPVFHIIQHHRAL
+65 QCLVFHMIQHHKAL
-80 NMSLDEIRQL
+80 NMSLKEIKEILRRNDYDFLEQIYKKKLDEVNQ
-90 MGCNDFDRFMDYIQ
+90 
-104 MKQDETVHALA
+104 ALA
-115 ELQLRH
+115 EFEFRKE
-121 AELDRVLG
+121 ELERMMKR
-129 WADHFCHRPPNGFIQ
+129 ADHFCHRPPNGFIQ

-237 VYFEDFSKLRT
+237 VYFEDFSKLCIYT
-248 YAEQII
+248 EQII

-267 MICRIM
+267 MICRLM

>member
-1 MQVGIQRKGMFCQE
+1 M
-15 GKVVKNNKLLI
+15 KNNRLLI
-26 GQMAKLNH
+26 GQMARLNH

-39 LRYYDKIGLLSP
+39 LRHYDKVGILSP
-51 VYVNPNTGYRYYDI
+51 VYVNPETGYRYYDVQ
-65 RQCPVFHIIQHHRAL
+65 QCLVFHMIQHHKAL
-80 NMSLDEIRQL
+80 NMSLKEIKEILRRNDYDFLEQIYKKKLDEVNQ
-90 MGCNDFDRFMDYIQ
+90 
-104 MKQDETVHALA
+104 ALA
-115 ELQLRH
+115 EFEFRKE
-121 AELDRVLG
+121 ELERMMKG
-129 WADHFCHRPPNGFIQ
+129 ADHFCHRPPNGFIQ

-170 IYDASSIE
+170 IYDASFME

-222 EIAGVEQ
+222 ETAGVEQ
-229 LPSSTSVF
+229 LPRSTSVF

-288 RLSIPVEAGNTI
+288 RLSIPVEAGNII

>member
-1 MQVGIQRKGMFCQE
+1 M
-15 GKVVKNNKLLI
+15 KNNRLLI
-26 GQMAKLNH
+26 GQMARLNH

-39 LRYYDKIGLLSP
+39 LRHYDKVGILSP
-51 VYVNPNTGYRYYDI
+51 VYVNPEMGYRYYDVQ
-65 RQCPVFHIIQHHRAL
+65 QCLVFHMIQHHKAL
-80 NMSLDEIRQL
+80 NMSLKEIKEILRRNDYDFLEQIYKKKLDEVNQ
-90 MGCNDFDRFMDYIQ
+90 
-104 MKQDETVHALA
+104 ALA
-115 ELQLRH
+115 EFEFRKE
-121 AELDRVLG
+121 ELERMMKG
-129 WADHFCHRPPNGFIQ
+129 ADHFCHRPPNGFIQ

-222 EIAGVEQ
+222 KIAGVEQ

-237 VYFEDFSKLRT
+237 VYFEDFSKLCI
-248 YAEQII
+248 YAEQVI

-267 MICRIM
+267 MICRLM

>member
-1 MQVGIQRKGMFCQE
+1 M
-15 GKVVKNNKLLI
+15 KNNRLLI

-39 LRYYDKIGLLSP
+39 LRHYDKVGILSP
-51 VYVNPNTGYRYYDI
+51 VYVNPETGYRYYDVQ
-65 RQCPVFHIIQHHRAL
+65 QCLVFHMIQHHKAL
-80 NMSLDEIRQL
+80 NMSLKEIKEILRRNDYDFLEQIYKKKLDEVDQ
-90 MGCNDFDRFMDYIQ
+90 
-104 MKQDETVHALA
+104 ALA
-115 ELQLRH
+115 EFEFRKE
-121 AELDRVLG
+121 ELERMMKG
-129 WADHFCHRPPNGFIQ
+129 ADHFCHRPPNGFIQ

-178 GQLIKSGFTEGYLNF
+178 GQLLKSGFTEGYLNF

-237 VYFEDFSKLRT
+237 VYFEDFSKLCI
-248 YAEQII
+248 YAEQVI

-267 MICRIM
+267 MICRLM
-273 GVLHLDDFKKTTEVF
+273 GVLHLDDFKKTSEVY
-288 RLSIPVEAGNTI
+288 RLSIPVEAGNII

>member
-1 MQVGIQRKGMFCQE
+1 M
-15 GKVVKNNKLLI
+15 KNNRLLI

-39 LRYYDKIGLLSP
+39 LRHYDKVGILSP
-51 VYVNPNTGYRYYDI
+51 VYVNPETGYRYYDVQ
-65 RQCPVFHIIQHHRAL
+65 QCLVFHMIQHHKAL
-80 NMSLDEIRQL
+80 NMGLKEIKEILRRNDYDFLEQIYKKKLDEVNQ
-90 MGCNDFDRFMDYIQ
+90 
-104 MKQDETVHALA
+104 ALA
-115 ELQLRH
+115 EFEFRKE
-121 AELDRVLG
+121 ELERMMKG
-129 WADHFCHRPPNGFIQ
+129 ADHFCHRPPNGFIQ

-178 GQLIKSGFTEGYLNF
+178 GQLLKSGFTEGYLNF
-193 PFVTLS
+193 PFGTLS

-237 VYFEDFSKLRT
+237 VYFEDFSKLCIYT
-248 YAEQII
+248 EQII

-267 MICRIM
+267 MICRLM

-288 RLSIPVEAGNTI
+288 RLSIPVEAGNII